1 MNLNDLT
8 KNVESLLSSS
18 VISQKEHD
26 RLIKKIGRMGD
37 QLTRQATRVRIQNE
51 VLTLISEQFS
61 ETQYFSVKKT
71 SNSEGILE
79 HLELARNEVAQ
90 ALAGLVESGV
100 LRKVGLVNGVE
111 KDPSEV
117 NAFQIRYTRA

>member
-1 MNLNDLT
+1 MNLVDLT
-8 KNVESLLSSS
+8 KNVESLLSNS

-26 RLIKKIGRMGD
+26 RLIKKIARIGD

>member
-8 KNVESLLSSS
+8 KNVESLLSNS

-90 ALAGLVESGV
+90 ALSGLVEDGV

>member
-1 MNLNDLT
+1 MNLVDLT
-8 KNVESLLSSS
+8 KNVESLLSNS

>member
-8 KNVESLLSSS
+8 KNVESLLSNS

-37 QLTRQATRVRIQNE
+37 QLTRQATRARIQNE
-51 VLTLISEQFS
+51 VKTLISEQFPS
-61 ETQYFSVKKT
+61 TQYFSVKKT

-79 HLELARNEVAQ
+79 HLELDRNEVAR

>member
-1 MNLNDLT
+1 
-8 KNVESLLSSS
+8 
-18 VISQKEHD
+18 
-26 RLIKKIGRMGD
+26 MGD

>member
-8 KNVESLLSSS
+8 KNVESLLSNS

-37 QLTRQATRVRIQNE
+37 QLTRQATRARIQNE
-51 VLTLISEQFS
+51 VKALITEQFPS
-61 ETQYFSVKKT
+61 TQYFSVKKT

-79 HLELARNEVAQ
+79 HLELDRNEVAR

>member
-1 MNLNDLT
+1 MTINNNT
-8 KNVESLLSSS
+8 TIE
-18 VISQKEHD
+18 
-26 RLIKKIGRMGD
+26 
-37 QLTRQATRVRIQNE
+37 
-51 VLTLISEQFS
+51 TLISLGFVSDAQVEKWNKRAAREEARNQS
-61 ETQYFSVKKT
+61 RQLVQGTADAIIALLESDVQAETKYFSVKKT

-79 HLELARNEVAQ
+79 HLELDRNEVAR

>member
-8 KNVESLLSSS
+8 KNVESLLSNS

-37 QLTRQATRVRIQNE
+37 QLTRQASRVRIQNE

>member
-8 KNVESLLSSS
+8 KNVESLLSNS

>member
-8 KNVESLLSSS
+8 KNVESLLSNS

-111 KDPSEV
+111 KDPSKV

>member
-8 KNVESLLSSS
+8 KNVESLLSNS

-37 QLTRQATRVRIQNE
+37 QLTRQATRARIQNE

>member
-8 KNVESLLSSS
+8 KNVESLLSNS

-37 QLTRQATRVRIQNE
+37 QLTRQATRARIQNE
-51 VLTLISEQFS
+51 VKTLITEQFPS
-61 ETQYFSVKKT
+61 TQYFSVKKT

-79 HLELARNEVAQ
+79 HLELDRNEVAR

>member
-8 KNVESLLSSS
+8 KNVESLLSNS

-26 RLIKKIGRMGD
+26 RLIKKIGRLGD
-37 QLTRQATRVRIQNE
+37 QLTRQASRARIQNE
-51 VLTLISEQFS
+51 VKTLISEQFAS
-61 ETQYFSVKKT
+61 TQYFSVKKT

-79 HLELARNEVAQ
+79 HLELDRNEVAR
-90 ALAGLVESGV
+90 ALSGLVEDGV